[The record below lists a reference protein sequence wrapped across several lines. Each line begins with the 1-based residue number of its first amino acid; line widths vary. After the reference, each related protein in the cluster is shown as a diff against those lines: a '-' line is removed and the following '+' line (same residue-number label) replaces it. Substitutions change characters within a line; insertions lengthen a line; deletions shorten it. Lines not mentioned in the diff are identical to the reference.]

1 MSLALG
7 SVRHEAAP
15 PPPGSPTPAARA
27 HLPGEGLAEA
37 LMQPDQKLHLHGNP
51 RPLTPGQGCGP
62 HLSVGSPSASGG
74 LGVQRRCPDLCGEG
88 PWSVHGSRLTPP
100 ACALTRSLGPHVCTE
115 LLCTCHL
122 LGDGHTE
129 DKGAAPERPQGR
141 RGAHS
146 RTRAVSRAW
155 GPRAAV
161 QVMPRRWGGRQ
172 GDTCGRVPGL
182 RAAWV
187 PDTRHQLSGP
197 SSPGASAGHPKAPVT
212 GSPLG
217 APDPSAQRNK
227 QEPQVNG
234 LLALQAPRGPHWV
247 VVVGGGREP

>member
-1 MSLALG
+1 M
-7 SVRHEAAP
+7 
-15 PPPGSPTPAARA
+15 
-27 HLPGEGLAEA
+27 
-37 LMQPDQKLHLHGNP
+37 
-51 RPLTPGQGCGP
+51 
-62 HLSVGSPSASGG
+62 
-74 LGVQRRCPDLCGEG
+74 QRRCPDLCGEG
-88 PWSVHGSRLTPP
+88 PWSVHGSRLTTP

-217 APDPSAQRNK
+217 APDPSAQGTNRSFRSTGCWPFRLPVDLTGWWSWGAGGSP
-227 QEPQVNG
+227 EHGEG
-234 LLALQAPRGPHWV
+234 LAGPWAGGERGGAGEGLRPA
-247 VVVGGGREP
+247 G